1 MLDKLSMEQIEGILN
16 ALPMEFMFVDENEIL
31 RYLNKG
37 DKRRHKIPTNI
48 MSQNIRACHKKESLE
63 RLERLVSDLKSGNK
77 DEEVF
82 WINYNDRLL
91 NRFIAV
97 RGKDGKYLGM
107 IETILNFK
115 KLEKYAEEK
124 KDAYKQ
130 A

>member
-37 DKRRHKIPTNI
+37 EKRKLKIPAGVLGKD
-48 MSQNIRACHKKESLE
+48 IRTCHKKETLE
-63 RLERLVSDLKSGNK
+63 RFERLVSDLKSGNK

-82 WINYNDRLL
+82 WMDYNGKIL

-97 RGKDGKYLGM
+97 KGKDGKYLGM
-107 IETILNFK
+107 IEYVLNFK
-115 KLEKYAEEK
+115 SQERYAEEK

-130 A
+130 K

>member
-37 DKRRHKIPTNI
+37 EKRKLKIPTNVLGKD
-48 MSQNIRACHKKESLE
+48 IRACHKKETLE

-82 WINYNDRLL
+82 WINYGDKIL

-107 IETILNFK
+107 IEYVLNFK
-115 KLEKYAEEK
+115 SQEKYAEEK